1 MNVATIEV
9 GDRLD
14 DLELARADGTPV
26 MLGDV
31 VRRPTII
38 PIVRYYGCMPCR
50 DFLIALDE
58 LGDQAREARIGLL
71 GVGRAADYQATH
83 LMETA
88 VGYDLLLDPDQHL
101 YEALSLRRF
110 PWWRMLDP
118 RTWRNYVRSLRRA
131 RQGRITNH
139 PLQSPGVVVLDGN
152 LRVLYLHRGET
163 IGHYPPAAEVLE
175 RAVAATSRP

>member
-1 MNVATIEV
+1 LTFVTAAMVGV
-9 GDRLD
+9 GDRPD
-14 DLELARADGTPV
+14 DLELIRADGTPV
-26 MLGDV
+26 MPGDV

-50 DFLIALDE
+50 DFLFALEE
-58 LGDQAREARIGLL
+58 LRDRAQESRISLVGL
-71 GVGRAADYQATH
+71 GRAADYQEIH

-88 VGYDLLLDPDQHL
+88 VGYELLLDPDQHL

-118 RTWRNYVRSLRRA
+118 GTWRNYVRSMRRA

-139 PLQSPGVVVLDGN
+139 PLQSPGVVVLD
-152 LRVLYLHRGET
+152 
-163 IGHYPPAAEVLE
+163 
-175 RAVAATSRP
+175 RAVAALGTQ